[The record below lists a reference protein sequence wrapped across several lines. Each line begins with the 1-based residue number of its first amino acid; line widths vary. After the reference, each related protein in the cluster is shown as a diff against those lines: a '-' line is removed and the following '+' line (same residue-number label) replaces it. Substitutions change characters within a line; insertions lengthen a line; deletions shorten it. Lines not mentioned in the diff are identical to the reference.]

1 MLQTVKT
8 VVKAKQNE
16 NIPPPAPVV
25 KKVTTRSTLKQVAQC
40 PGHTVLKAKDTNK
53 ENVAVPVAPNTK
65 KRLSVEFEK
74 SDESLYSTALEERLV
89 ETLKLGVNTHISILV
104 TIR

>member
-1 MLQTVKT
+1 MGPVKVQAKVLQTVKT

-16 NIPPPAPVV
+16 NIPPPAPAV
-25 KKVTTRSTLKQVAQC
+25 KKVTTRSTVKQAPC

-53 ENVAVPVAPNTK
+53 ANVAVPVAPNTK

-89 ETLKLGVNTHISILV
+89 
-104 TIR
+104 